1 MPGWAWF
8 LAGMPAGAALL
19 IAATWAWVWLYGRTR

>member
-8 LAGMPAGAALL
+8 LWGIVAGAALL
-19 IAATWAWVWLYGRTR
+19 LAGTWVYVWAYGRTR